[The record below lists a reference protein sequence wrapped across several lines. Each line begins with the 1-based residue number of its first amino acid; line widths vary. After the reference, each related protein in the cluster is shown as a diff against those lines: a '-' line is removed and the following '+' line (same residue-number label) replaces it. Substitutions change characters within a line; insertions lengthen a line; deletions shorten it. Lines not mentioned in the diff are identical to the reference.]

1 MVLRLLKESV
11 LFAVH
16 SLAANRLR
24 TSLSLLGITIGIF
37 SIISVYTVV
46 DSFEITVRKEL
57 ESLGDDLLYIQ
68 KWSWGGGGD
77 YPWWKYLSRPEPT
90 YREYTELKRRSTT
103 IGQSAFIYAMTKT
116 VKYRNNSVEGT
127 EVQAVTHSLAELWN
141 LELGEGRFFNE
152 KEAESGLALAV
163 LGSDVAEGLF
173 DGGVA
178 LGKKITLMGRKVQ
191 VVGVIQKQ
199 GSSVFGNDFDQK
211 VLVPANFVRK
221 LIGQADMDGAAIMV
235 KPKPGIELPRMKD
248 EVRGIM
254 RSLRRL
260 KPKAEDN
267 FALNENSMVSG
278 GLDAIFS
285 IIGIAGTVIG
295 GFSILVGGFGIANIM
310 FVSVRERTNQIGI
323 QKAVGA
329 KRWFLLTQ
337 FLAEAVVLSVIGGMI
352 GIALVGLAVLISK
365 ATSFDLYLTVGNVVT
380 GVLISVFIG
389 LISGLLP
396 AIQAS
401 RLDPVEAIRQ
411 GI

>member
-1 MVLRLLKESV
+1 
-11 LFAVH
+11 
-16 SLAANRLR
+16 
-24 TSLSLLGITIGIF
+24 
-37 SIISVYTVV
+37 
-46 DSFEITVRKEL
+46 
-57 ESLGDDLLYIQ
+57 
-68 KWSWGGGGD
+68 
-77 YPWWKYLSRPEPT
+77 
-90 YREYTELKRRSTT
+90 
-103 IGQSAFIYAMTKT
+103 MTKT

-141 LELGEGRFFNE
+141 LELGEGRFFTE

-191 VVGVIQKQ
+191 VIGVVKKQ
-199 GSSVFGNDFDQK
+199 GTSVFGNDFDQK
-211 VLVPANFVRK
+211 VLVPTNFVRK
-221 LIGQADMDGAAIMV
+221 LIGQSEMDGAAIMV

-337 FLAEAVVLSVIGGMI
+337 FLAEAVVLSVIGGAI
-352 GIALVGLAVLISK
+352 GILLVGLAVLISK
-365 ATSFDLYLTVGNVVT
+365 ATSFDLYLTVGNVIT